1 MGVSSAKAG
10 WAVVL
15 GVLAVATLPVA
26 VLLTRYSASYD
37 LLHAGFAIPL
47 GLGFGAA
54 AIWWARQ
61 VRDALRRDAGAQR
74 RPAGRLRGTT
84 PRHHR
89 DLHCV
94 ARALIALAVYG
105 VLSYLG
111 SQS

>member
-1 MGVSSAKAG
+1 VGVSSAKAG
-10 WAVVL
+10 WAVVF

-61 VRDALRRDAGAQR
+61 VRTRSGATLGRSGGLRAAFV
-74 RPAGRLRGTT
+74 GRLLGIIGI
-84 PRHHR
+84 
-89 DLHCV
+89 CI
-94 ARALIALAVYG
+94 ACSCLIALAVYG